1 MAGIEVR
8 ASVQIGAPPEKVFDA
23 AVDPCR
29 LGEWVT
35 THRSLVDEP
44 ELPLEEGTEF
54 RQKLRVA
61 GLSFKVLWRITR
73 MERPDLIEWEGRGPG
88 GSRARVCYSL
98 EPSDEGTRFD
108 YVNVFEL
115 PGGKLAAK
123 AAGMIGEG
131 KGREEAE
138 RSLANLK
145 QLLESESRPASAA
158 A

>member
-1 MAGIEVR
+1 MAAIEVR
-8 ASVQIGAPPEKVFDA
+8 TSVEIEAPPERVFDA

-29 LGEWVT
+29 LDEWVT

-44 ELPLEEGTEF
+44 EMPLDEGTEF

-61 GLSFKVLWRITR
+61 GLSFKVRWKITR
-73 MERPDLIEWEGRGPG
+73 MERPSRIEWEGEGPG
-88 GSRARVCYSL
+88 GSMARVCYSL
-98 EPSDEGTRFD
+98 EPIAGGTRFD
-108 YVNVFEL
+108 YVNLFEL

-123 AAGMIGEG
+123 AAGMIGED

-145 QLLESESRPASAA
+145 QLLESESGTESAA

>member
-8 ASVQIGAPPEKVFDA
+8 TSVDIDAPPERVFET

-29 LGEWVT
+29 LEDWVT

-44 ELPLEEGTEF
+44 EGELGEGTTF
-54 RQKLRVA
+54 RQKLKVA
-61 GLSFKVLWRITR
+61 GLSFKVTWRITKID
-73 MERPDLIEWEGRGPG
+73 RPRRVEWEGEGPG
-88 GSRARVCYSL
+88 GSSAHVSYSM
-98 EPSDEGTRFD
+98 EPRDGGTRFD

-123 AAGMIGEG
+123 AAGLVGEE

-145 QLLESESRPASAA
+145 ALIEDGG
-158 A
+158 

>member
-8 ASVQIGAPPEKVFDA
+8 TSVQIDAPPEDVFAA

-29 LGEWVT
+29 LEDWVT

-44 ELPLEEGTEF
+44 EGELGEGTTF

-61 GLSFKVLWRITR
+61 GISFKVTWTVTR
-73 MERPDLIEWEGRGPG
+73 MEHPGLVEWRGEGPG
-88 GSRARVCYSL
+88 GSEAKVCYSIAA
-98 EPSDEGTRFD
+98 ENGGSRFD

-123 AAGMIGEG
+123 AAGLIGAE

-145 QLLESESRPASAA
+145 ALLEQDA
-158 A
+158 